1 MFTDKE
7 KFYLLVVGT
16 RTHAF
21 ATSRFYKMFEECVD
35 TLLQKQLDKEIVI
48 VQGGCPTGGD
58 YLARQYARIKGYK
71 LEEFS
76 ADWKKYGKAAGYIR
90 NREMHKYISKYPNRG
105 VFAWWDGK
113 SKGTAQSFTLAKEFN
128 NPIRI
133 FRFWDF
139 KERGWKECYKF

>member
-1 MFTDKE
+1 MEKE

-35 TLLQKQLDKEIVI
+35 TLLQKQQDKEIVI

-76 ADWKKYGKAAGYIR
+76 ADWEKYGKAAGYIR

-113 SKGTAQSFTLAKEFN
+113 SKGTEQSFTLAKEFN

-133 FRFWDF
+133 FRFWGL
-139 KERGWKECYKF
+139 ERGWKK

>member
-1 MFTDKE
+1 MCTDKE
-7 KFYLLVVGT
+7 KFYLLIVGT

-35 TLLQKQLDKEIVI
+35 TLLQKQQDKEIVI

-76 ADWKKYGKAAGYIR
+76 ADWGKYGKAAGYIR
-90 NREMHKYISKYPNRG
+90 NREMHKYISEYPNRG